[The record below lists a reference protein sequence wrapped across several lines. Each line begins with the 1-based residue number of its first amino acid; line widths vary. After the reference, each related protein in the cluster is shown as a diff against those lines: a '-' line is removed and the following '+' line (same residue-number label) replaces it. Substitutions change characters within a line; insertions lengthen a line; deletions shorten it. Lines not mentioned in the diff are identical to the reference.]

1 MQKPIFLL
9 ICSIAWPSVAEV
21 SMASPVYTVSE
32 GNTVEVC
39 VELTSLPAD
48 GLQWEIVVTL
58 DVVDGIKAGMYAKT
72 HSMLDYCHCCF
83 YHHAWCITCGFVFS
97 SCA

>member
-1 MQKPIFLL
+1 M
-9 ICSIAWPSVAEV
+9 E
-21 SMASPVYTVSE
+21 SPVYTVSE

-58 DVVDGIKAGMYAKT
+58 DVMDGIKAGK
-72 HSMLDYCHCCF
+72 SQL
-83 YHHAWCITCGFVFS
+83 
-97 SCA
+97 

>member
-1 MQKPIFLL
+1 MGTLL
-9 ICSIAWPSVAEV
+9 TIDTVAEV
-21 SMASPVYTVSE
+21 SMAAPVYTVNE

-58 DVVDGIKAGMYAKT
+58 DVMDGIKAGK
-72 HSMLDYCHCCF
+72 SQL
-83 YHHAWCITCGFVFS
+83 
-97 SCA
+97 